1 MAVYK
6 IEQTQFIPITLD
18 EAWHF
23 FSSPKNLDTI
33 TPPDMTFKITS
44 GNEDEPLHAGQI
56 ITYKVSPFAGIKMFW
71 LTEITHVVD
80 RQYFVDEQRFG
91 PYTMWHHRHFF
102 EVVEGGV
109 KMRDV
114 VYYKLPLGFLG
125 DIAHAVF
132 VKKKLQNIFGYRYT
146 KLEELFGKWNR

>member
-1 MAVYK
+1 
-6 IEQTQFIPITLD
+6 
-18 EAWHF
+18 
-23 FSSPKNLDTI
+23 
-33 TPPDMTFKITS
+33 
-44 GNEDEPLHAGQI
+44 
-56 ITYKVSPFAGIKMFW
+56 MFW

-102 EVVEGGV
+102 EAVEGGV

-125 DIAHAVF
+125 DIAHAIF

-146 KLEELFGKWNR
+146 KLEQLFGKWNR